1 MLDKTLGY
9 YQVGNKEFGSKIQAC
24 LYAGITKLPIH
35 WNFNNEIFS
44 KWNWGIEPEETLKE
58 LYRQRAQD
66 IRNRYEYVILSY
78 SGGAD
83 SHNALM
89 SFLDNNI
96 RIDEII
102 VNTTE
107 AGYKYT
113 KFDSKI
119 TSAENCLAEH
129 QLQVLPRLKEIK
141 KINPEIKITILDLSE
156 HLFKELNSSGDASW
170 VIKKRE
176 GLNPLGATR
185 FNYLHFKEVRKR
197 FDWGKKIALVLG
209 IEKPKTFLDKNDDL
223 YIQFND
229 RAANVVTVSE
239 YYEEYPNS
247 QVEYFYW
254 NPNSMKLMT
263 KQGHTIKNWLKLN
276 PEHMELWRAVSHSH
290 RFYRTIQEPLLRK
303 IIYENYWNDSWYQ
316 TEKSVGDWYS
326 EFDMWFIEGYKET
339 KENQIW
345 KEGIQYIKKN
355 IESKYLNIWATGI
368 IDGLVSFNY
377 KYKIG
382 SCGSNFKLR

>member
-9 YQVGNKEFGSKIQAC
+9 YQVGQKEFGSKIQAC
-24 LYAGITKLPIH
+24 LYASLTKLPIV
-35 WNFNNEIFS
+35 WNFNNEIFCG
-44 KWNWGIEPEETLKE
+44 WNWENEPEETLEE
-58 LYRQRAQD
+58 LYHQRAQH
-66 IRNRYEYVILSY
+66 IREKYDYVIMSY

-96 RIDEII
+96 RVDEII

-113 KFDSKI
+113 KFDSNIK
-119 TSAENCLAEH
+119 SAENVLAEH
-129 QLQVLPRLKEIK
+129 QLQVLPRLKEITK
-141 KINPEIKITILDLSE
+141 KNPQIKITILDLSD
-156 HLFKELNSSGDASW
+156 HLFTELRSAGDSSW

-185 FNYLHFKEVRKR
+185 FNYLHFKEVRKK

-223 YIQFND
+223 YMQFND

-239 YYEEYPNS
+239 YYEEYTNS

-254 NPNSMKLMT
+254 SPNSLKLMT
-263 KQGHTIKNWLKLN
+263 KQAHTIMNWLKIN
-276 PEHMELWRAVSHSH
+276 PGHLDLWRAVSHSH
-290 RFYRTIQEPLLRK
+290 RFYRTIQEPLLRN
-303 IIYENYWNDSWYQ
+303 IIYKNSWQEDWYQ
-316 TEKSVGDWYS
+316 TEKSVGDWFS

-345 KEGIQYIKKN
+345 REGIQYVKKN
-355 IESKYLNIWATGI
+355 IESKYLNIWPAGN
-368 IDGLVSFNY
+368 IDGLVSFSY

-382 SCGSNFKLR
+382 SCRSNFKLR